1 MTEAV
6 PDSPTLAEPS
16 RGERMR
22 LLAALMARFFGS
34 GFWAPLQVLFFVRI
48 AHIPAF
54 TVSVGLTV
62 ATVVGLVAGP
72 YIGGLADR
80 HGTRTV
86 GAAVFAFAACA
97 SATLVFV
104 ESVPT
109 FLLAITL
116 ISIGRGGQAA
126 VSGALVATVAGDSKL
141 DFRARVYSMQNLVMT
156 VGPVFGGLVLQADQR
171 RWYMAAIAVEVA
183 ACLLAC
189 VLVASLPA
197 RPSTVASSAESP
209 SNALRDRPYMVVS
222 GLAGVLVLFD
232 AVQTVLLP
240 LWITERT
247 AAPRWFV
254 SAVWITSSLIVVA
267 FQRRISA
274 GTEEVAAGARML
286 RRTAPLAVV
295 ALVLFYS
302 AAHVGEAGTVALLL
316 CGLGFLTWSEMCFA
330 AGEYSLSYGLAR
342 DERHGQYQGAFA
354 VGVGLGSAAAP
365 PVVTGLC
372 LGLGPVGWALLG
384 ALLLGAGTLV
394 PAATRHASA
403 ALATPLPAVNGGR
416 SRTG

>member
-1 MTEAV
+1 MTM
-6 PDSPTLAEPS
+6 PDSAAALEPT
-16 RGERMR
+16 RGERAR

-48 AHIPAF
+48 ADIPAF

-80 HGTRTV
+80 HGTRNV
-86 GAAVFAFAACA
+86 GAAVFGFAACA
-97 SATLVFV
+97 SATLALVD
-104 ESVPT
+104 SVPT

-126 VSGALVATVAGDSKL
+126 VSGALVAAVAGDSKL

-156 VGPVFGGLVLQADQR
+156 IGPVFGGLVLQADDR
-171 RWYMAAIAVEVA
+171 TWYMVAVAVEVG
-183 ACLLAC
+183 ACLVAC
-189 VLVASLPA
+189 VLVASLSP
-197 RPSTVASSAESP
+197 RPSAVPKTEHASAG
-209 SNALRDRPYMVVS
+209 ALRDRPFMVVS
-222 GLAGVLVLFD
+222 GLSGVLVLFD

-247 AAPRWFV
+247 DAPRWIV
-254 SAVWITSSLIVVA
+254 SAVFIMSSVIVVA
-267 FQRRISA
+267 FQRRVSA
-274 GTEEVAAGARML
+274 GTEDVGAGARAM

-295 ALVLFYS
+295 ALAFFFS
-302 AAHVGEAGTVALLL
+302 AAYTADLVTIALLL
-316 CGLGFLTWSEMCFA
+316 SGLAFLTWSEMCFA

-342 DERHGQYQGAFA
+342 DERHGQYQGAYA

-372 LGLGPVGWALLG
+372 LGLGPVGWVVLG
-384 ALLLGAGTLV
+384 ALLLGAGALV
-394 PAATRHASA
+394 PAATRHAADAIKASSRSVDD
-403 ALATPLPAVNGGR
+403 PRGR
-416 SRTG
+416 SGRV